1 MVESQAAA
9 DVAFPSAASLDITSF
24 VKNEY
29 FICGNEINQSIIYR
43 IFSMIVKRVS
53 TQSGIKCV
61 IMASAMRAKQG
72 PCEPIKGCIREI
84 REQ

>member
-53 TQSGIKCV
+53 TQSGINIPYNCHFFYTDT
-61 IMASAMRAKQG
+61 IFG
-72 PCEPIKGCIREI
+72 E
-84 REQ
+84 